1 MKENVKN
8 AIILIAIIKML
19 GGLQLKE
26 LIRLLQEKIEK
37 AFIDCGY
44 DNKYGK
50 VINSNRPDLC
60 EFQCDGALSAAK
72 EYKKAPIIIAEEVVE
87 KCRDCEEFEK
97 IEAIKPGFININIS
111 KSFLTRYCNMLL
123 EENKF
128 GCKMDENKTVVV
140 DYGGPNVAKPLHVG
154 HLRPAIIGESVKRIH
169 KFFGNK
175 VIGDVHLGDW
185 GLQMGLVIEELK
197 VRHPD
202 WDYFN
207 ENFNG
212 DYPEDDLF
220 TVSDLEEIYPCAS
233 AKTKVSENASEDE
246 IQKANEFKENA
257 RKNTAYLQEKKKGYY
272 DLWKK
277 IVEISV
283 KDLKENYKKLD
294 VDFDLWLGESDSQ
307 EYVKPMVEKMENL
320 GIIYESDG
328 AMVVDVQEP
337 SDTITVNPC
346 MVLKTGGVSCYQTTD
361 LATIMQRQIDFNPDS
376 IIYVVDKRQEL
387 HFVQVFRCARKAK
400 LVDEKTDLI
409 FLGFGTMNGKDGK
422 PFKTRSGGVMRL
434 ENLINEVTQ
443 KVYEKMDSSKEIPEE
458 EKLKI
463 SKIVGLAALKYADLS
478 NQISKDYIF
487 DIDKFTSFEGKT
499 GPYILYTLVR
509 IKSIL
514 NKFYENSNIK
524 ENRILNPIEDIE
536 KQLLLIISKYNQILQ
551 ESYIENAPSKI
562 CSYLYELADTF
573 NSYYQKVKILQ
584 GDSERLDSNIT
595 LLSLMKNIFES
606 GIELLGFEAP
616 EKM

>member
-1 MKENVKN
+1 MKN
-8 AIILIAIIKML
+8 IIT
-19 GGLQLKE
+19 
-26 LIRLLQEKIEK
+26 LLQEKIEN
-37 AFIDCGY
+37 AFVECGY
-44 DNKYGK
+44 DKEYGK

-60 EFQCDGALSAAK
+60 EFQCDGALTAAK
-72 EYKKAPIIIAEEVVE
+72 KYRKAPFIIADEVVE
-87 KCRDCEEFEK
+87 KCKDAIEFEK
-97 IEAIKPGFININIS
+97 IEVIKPGFINIDVS
-111 KSFLTRYCNMLL
+111 KEFLTKYCNDII
-123 EENKF
+123 EDKKF
-128 GCKMDENKTVVV
+128 GCEMEEDKTVVV

-197 VRHPD
+197 FRHPD
-202 WDYFN
+202 WVYFD
-207 ENFNG
+207 ENYTG
-212 DYPEDDLF
+212 EYPVEVPF

-233 AKTKVSENASEDE
+233 GKTKVSENATEEE

-257 RKNTAYLQEKKKGYY
+257 RKNTAYLQEGKKGYY

-283 KDLKENYKKLD
+283 KDLKENYKKLN
-294 VDFDLWLGESDSQ
+294 VDFELWLGESDSQ
-307 EYVKPMVEKMENL
+307 KYVKPMVEKMQNMGL
-320 GIIYESDG
+320 IYESDG
-328 AMVVDVQEP
+328 AMVVDVAEP
-337 SDTITVNPC
+337 TDTTEINPC

-361 LATIMQRQIDFNPDS
+361 LATIMQRQIDFNPDE

-387 HFVQVFRCARKAK
+387 HFIQVFRCARKSKIIDEDAK
-400 LVDEKTDLI
+400 LI

-422 PFKTRSGGVMRL
+422 PFKTRNGGVMRL
-434 ENLINEVTQ
+434 ENLINEVNQ
-443 KVYEKMDSSKEIPEE
+443 KVYDKISDTREMPEE
-458 EKLKI
+458 EKKEI
-463 SKIVGLAALKYADLS
+463 STIVGLAALKYADLS

-487 DIDKFTSFEGKT
+487 DVDKFTSFDGKT

-514 NKFYENSNIK
+514 NKYFENNKIN
-524 ENRILNPIEDIE
+524 ENKILVPEEDIE
-536 KQLLLIISKYNQILQ
+536 KQMLLKIAKYNQALE

-562 CSYLYELADTF
+562 CTYLYELANIF

-584 GDSERLDSNIT
+584 GDEARLNSNIV
-595 LLSLMKNIFES
+595 LLSLMKSIFEN
-606 GIELLGFEAP
+606 GIDLLGFDAP
-616 EKM
+616 ERM

>member
-1 MKENVKN
+1 MKN
-8 AIILIAIIKML
+8 LIS
-19 GGLQLKE
+19 
-26 LIRLLQEKIEK
+26 LLQDRIAE
-37 AFIDCGY
+37 AFKECGY
-44 DNKYGK
+44 EVEYGK
-50 VINSNRPDLC
+50 VISSNRPDLC

-72 EYKKAPIIIAEEVVE
+72 KYKKAPFIIAEEVVE
-87 KCRDCEEFEK
+87 KCKGCKEFEK
-97 IEAIKPGFININIS
+97 IEVIKPGFININVS
-111 KSFLTRYCNMLL
+111 KDFLTNYCNSIINK
-123 EENKF
+123 EKF
-128 GCKMDENKTVVV
+128 GCQMEKDKTVIV

-197 VRHPD
+197 SRHPD

-207 ENFNG
+207 ESFEG
-212 DYPEDDLF
+212 EYSDEELF

-233 AKTKVSENASEDE
+233 SKTKVGENATEE
-246 IQKANEFKENA
+246 EKEKANEFKENA

-277 IVEISV
+277 IVKISV
-283 KDLKENYKKLD
+283 EDLKENYRKLE

-307 EYVKPMVEKMENL
+307 KYVKPMVEKMKNL
-320 GIIYESDG
+320 GILYESNG

-337 SDTITVNPC
+337 SDTTEINPC

-361 LATIMQRQIDFNPDS
+361 LATIMQRQIDFNPDE

-387 HFVQVFRCARKAK
+387 HFIQVFRCARKSEIIDK
-400 LVDEKTDLI
+400 DSKLI

-422 PFKTRSGGVMRL
+422 PFKTRNGGVMRL
-434 ENLINEVTQ
+434 ENLIDEVNK
-443 KVYEKMDSSKEIPEE
+443 KVYEKINDSREMEEE
-458 EKLKI
+458 EKIEI
-463 SKIVGLAALKYADLS
+463 SKIIGLAALKYADLS

-509 IKSIL
+509 IKAIL
-514 NKFYENSNIK
+514 NKFYENNTIK
-524 ENRILNPIEDIE
+524 ENKILNPVEDIE
-536 KQLLLIISKYNQILQ
+536 KQILLKISKYNQVLE

-562 CSYLYELADTF
+562 CTYLYELANTF

-584 GDSERLDSNIT
+584 GDSERLDSNIV
-595 LLSLMKNIFES
+595 LLSLMKRIFES
-606 GIELLGFEAP
+606 GIDLLGFKAP

>member
-1 MKENVKN
+1 MKDF
-8 AIILIAIIKML
+8 ILI
-19 GGLQLKE
+19 
-26 LIRLLQEKIEK
+26 LQEKIEK
-37 AFIDCGY
+37 AFEECGY
-44 DNKYGK
+44 DKQYGK

-60 EFQCDGALSAAK
+60 EFQCDGALMAAK
-72 EYKKAPIIIAEEVVE
+72 QYKKAPFIIAEEVVE
-87 KCRDCEEFEK
+87 KCKNNKEFEK
-97 IEAIKPGFININIS
+97 IEVVKPGFINIDVS
-111 KSFLTRYCNMLL
+111 KEFITTYCNQIIN
-123 EENKF
+123 EEKF
-128 GCKMDENKTVVV
+128 GCNMEEDKTVVI
-140 DYGGPNVAKPLHVG
+140 DYGGPNIAKPLHVG

-169 KFFGNK
+169 KFFGNR

-197 VRHPD
+197 FRHPD
-202 WDYFN
+202 WTYFN
-207 ENFNG
+207 ENFEG
-212 DYPEDDLF
+212 EYPKEALF

-233 AKTKVSENASEDE
+233 SKTKVSENATEE
-246 IQKANEFKENA
+246 EKIKANEFKENA

-294 VDFDLWLGESDSQ
+294 VEFDLWLGESDSQ
-307 EYVKPMVEKMENL
+307 KYVKQMVEKMQKL
-320 GIIYESDG
+320 GIIYESNG

-337 SDTITVNPC
+337 TDTTEINPC

-361 LATIMQRQIDFNPDS
+361 LATIMQRQIDFDPNE

-387 HFVQVFRCARKAK
+387 HFIQVFRCARKSEIIDKDAK
-400 LVDEKTDLI
+400 LT

-422 PFKTRSGGVMRL
+422 PFKTRNGGVMRL
-434 ENLINEVTQ
+434 ETLIKEINE
-443 KVYEKMDSSKEIPEE
+443 KVYEKMNETKEIEDK
-458 EKLKI
+458 EKREI
-463 SKIVGLAALKYADLS
+463 SEIVGLAALKYADLS

-487 DIDKFTSFEGKT
+487 DIDKFTSFDGKT

-514 NKFYENSNIK
+514 NKFNETSSIK
-524 ENRILNPIEDIE
+524 ENRILEPTEDIE
-536 KQLLLIISKYNQILQ
+536 KQILLKIAKYSQVLE
-551 ESYIENAPSKI
+551 ESYLENAPSKI
-562 CSYLYELADTF
+562 CIYLYELANIF

-584 GDSERLDSNIT
+584 GASEKLDSNIVLLT
-595 LLSLMKNIFES
+595 LLKRIFEN
-606 GIELLGFEAP
+606 GINLLGFKAP

>member
-1 MKENVKN
+1 MKKF
-8 AIILIAIIKML
+8 IS
-19 GGLQLKE
+19 
-26 LIRLLQEKIEK
+26 LLQEKVEE
-37 AFIDCGY
+37 AFKKCGY
-44 DNKYGK
+44 DAEYGK

-72 EYKKAPIIIAEEVVE
+72 KYKKAPFVIAEEVVE
-87 KCRDCEEFEK
+87 NCKQYGQFEK
-97 IEAIKPGFININIS
+97 IEAVKPGFININVS
-111 KSFLTRYCNMLL
+111 KKFVVEYCNKLII
-123 EENKF
+123 EEKF
-128 GCKMDENKTVVV
+128 GCQMDKEKMVVV

-169 KFFGNK
+169 KFFENR

-197 VRHPD
+197 FRHPE

-207 ENFNG
+207 ENFEG
-212 DYPEDDLF
+212 EYPKEVSF
-220 TVSDLEEIYPCAS
+220 TVADLEEIYPCAS
-233 AKTKVSENASEDE
+233 SKTKVSENATEE
-246 IQKANEFKENA
+246 EKKKANEFKENA

-283 KDLKENYKKLD
+283 KDLKENYKKLN

-307 EYVKPMVEKMENL
+307 KYVKPMVDKMKNL
-320 GIIYESDG
+320 GILYESDG
-328 AMVVDVQEP
+328 AMVVDVQEEN
-337 SDTITVNPC
+337 DTTEINPC

-361 LATIMQRQIDFNPDS
+361 LATIMQRQIDFDPDE

-387 HFVQVFRCARKAK
+387 HFIQVFRCARKAELIDK
-400 LVDEKTDLI
+400 NTKLI

-422 PFKTRSGGVMRL
+422 PFKTRNGGVMRL
-434 ENLINEVTQ
+434 ENLINEVNK
-443 KVYEKMDSSKEIPEE
+443 KVYEKMSDSKEIEE
-458 EKLKI
+458 DEKVKI

-487 DIDKFTSFEGKT
+487 DTDKFTAFEGKT
-499 GPYILYTLVR
+499 GPYILYTIVR

-514 NKFYENSNIK
+514 NKFYEKNTLKKNK
-524 ENRILNPIEDIE
+524 ILNPVEDIE
-536 KQLLLIISKYNQILQ
+536 KQILLKISKYNEVL
-551 ESYIENAPSKI
+551 EETYDENAPSKI
-562 CSYLYELADTF
+562 CTYLYELANIF

-584 GDSERLDSNIT
+584 ENSERLESNIS
-595 LLSLMKNIFES
+595 LLYLLKRIFEN

>member
-1 MKENVKN
+1 MKNF
-8 AIILIAIIKML
+8 IS
-19 GGLQLKE
+19 
-26 LIRLLQEKIEK
+26 LLQEKIEK
-37 AFIDCGY
+37 AFDECGY
-44 DNKYGK
+44 EKEYGK

-60 EFQCDGALSAAK
+60 EFQCDGALSAARK
-72 EYKKAPIIIAEEVVE
+72 YKKAPFIIAEEIVE
-87 KCRDCEEFEK
+87 KCKDCKEFEK
-97 IEAIKPGFININIS
+97 IEVIKPGFININVS
-111 KSFLTRYCNMLL
+111 KEFLTDYCNSIQK
-123 EENKF
+123 EEKF
-128 GCKMDENKTVVV
+128 GCEMEKNKTVVV

-169 KFFGNK
+169 KFFENK

-197 VRHPD
+197 CRHPE

-207 ENFNG
+207 ENFEG
-212 DYPEDDLF
+212 EYPKEALF
-220 TVSDLEEIYPCAS
+220 TVTDLEEIYPCAS
-233 AKTKVSENASEDE
+233 SKTKVSEDATEE
-246 IQKANEFKENA
+246 EKEKANEFKENA

-283 KDLKENYKKLD
+283 KDLKENYKKLN

-307 EYVKPMVEKMENL
+307 DYVKPMVEKMQKL

-328 AMVVDVQEP
+328 AMVVDVQEEN
-337 SDTITVNPC
+337 DTTEINPC

-361 LATIMQRQIDFNPDS
+361 LATIMQRQIDFDPDE

-387 HFVQVFRCARKAK
+387 HFIQVFRCARKAELIDRDAK
-400 LVDEKTDLI
+400 LI

-422 PFKTRSGGVMRL
+422 PFKTRNGGVMRL
-434 ENLINEVTQ
+434 ENLIDEVNK
-443 KVYEKMDSSKEIPEE
+443 KVYEKMDDSKEMNEN
-458 EKLKI
+458 EKAEI

-487 DIDKFTSFEGKT
+487 DIDKFTSLEGKT

-514 NKFYENSNIK
+514 NKFYENNTLK
-524 ENRILNPIEDIE
+524 ENKILNPEEDIE
-536 KQLLLIISKYNQILQ
+536 KQLLLKISKYNQILE

-562 CSYLYELADTF
+562 CTYLYELANIF
-573 NSYYQKVKILQ
+573 NSFYQKIKILQ
-584 GDSERLDSNIT
+584 EDSNRLNSNIT
-595 LLSLMKNIFES
+595 LLNLMKKIFEN
-606 GIELLGFEAP
+606 GIDLLGFEAP
-616 EKM
+616 ERM

>member
-1 MKENVKN
+1 M
-8 AIILIAIIKML
+8 
-19 GGLQLKE
+19 KE
-26 LIRLLQEKIEK
+26 LIMLLQEKIER
-37 AFIDCGY
+37 AFEECGY
-44 DNKYGK
+44 DDKYGR

-60 EFQCDGALSAAK
+60 EFQCDGALVAAK
-72 EYKKAPIIIAEEVVE
+72 QYKKAPIIIAKEVVE
-87 KCRDCEEFEK
+87 KCKDCEEFEK
-97 IEAIKPGFININIS
+97 IEAIAPGFINMNIS
-111 KSFLTRYCNMLL
+111 KDFLTKYCNTMLK
-123 EENKF
+123 ENKF
-128 GCKMDENKTVVV
+128 GCKMEKDKTVVI
-140 DYGGPNVAKPLHVG
+140 DYGGPNIAKPLHVG

-169 KFFGNK
+169 KFFENN

-197 VRHPD
+197 YRHPD

-207 ENFNG
+207 EDFNG
-212 DYPEDDLF
+212 EYPKNNLF
-220 TVSDLEEIYPCAS
+220 TVTDLEEIYPCAS
-233 AKTKVSENASEDE
+233 AKTKVAEDASEDE
-246 IQKANEFKENA
+246 IRRANEFKENA

-283 KDLKENYKKLD
+283 KDLKENYRKLD

-307 EYVKPMVEKMENL
+307 KYVKPMVEKMKDL

-337 SDTITVNPC
+337 SDTSVINPC

-361 LATIMQRQIDFNPDS
+361 LATIMQRQNDFKPNR

-387 HFVQVFRCARKAK
+387 HFVQVFRCAKKAK
-400 LVDEKTDLI
+400 LVDEDTELI

-422 PFKTRSGGVMRL
+422 PFKTRNGGVMRL
-434 ENLINEVTQ
+434 ENLIAEVNK
-443 KVYEKMDSSKEIPEE
+443 KVYEKMDNSKEMKEE
-458 EKLKI
+458 EKVEI

-487 DIDKFTSFEGKT
+487 DIDKFTAVEGKT

-514 NKFYENSNIK
+514 NKFYENNTIK
-524 ENRILNPIEDIE
+524 ENKILNPNADIE
-536 KQLLLIISKYNQILQ
+536 KQILLTISKYNQILR

-562 CSYLYELADTF
+562 CSYLYDLANTF
-573 NSYYQKVKILQ
+573 NSYYQKIKILQ
-584 GDSERLDSNIT
+584 GDSARLDSNIT
-595 LLSLMKNIFES
+595 MLSLMKNIFES

>member
-1 MKENVKN
+1 MKNL
-8 AIILIAIIKML
+8 II
-19 GGLQLKE
+19 
-26 LIRLLQEKIEK
+26 LLQEKIEE
-37 AFIDCGY
+37 AFEQCGY
-44 DNKYGK
+44 EKEYGK

-72 EYKKAPIIIAEEVVE
+72 KYKKAPFIIAEEVVE
-87 KCRDCEEFEK
+87 KCKESKEFEK
-97 IEAIKPGFININIS
+97 IEVIKPGFININVA
-111 KSFLTRYCNMLL
+111 KDFLTKYCNDLIN
-123 EENKF
+123 EEKF
-128 GCKMDENKTVVV
+128 GCKMENNKTVVI

-169 KFFGNK
+169 RFFDNK

-197 VRHPD
+197 FRHPD

-207 ENFNG
+207 ENFEG
-212 DYPEDDLF
+212 EYPKEALF

-233 AKTKVSENASEDE
+233 SKTKTSENATEEE
-246 IQKANEFKENA
+246 IAKANEFKENA

-277 IVEISV
+277 IVEISI

-294 VDFDLWLGESDSQ
+294 VNFDLWLGESDSQ
-307 EYVKPMVEKMENL
+307 EYVKSMVDKMKKL
-320 GIIYESDG
+320 GVLYESDG

-337 SDTITVNPC
+337 EDTTEINPC

-361 LATIMQRQIDFNPDS
+361 LATIMQRQIDFDPDE

-387 HFVQVFRCARKAK
+387 HFIQVFRCARKSQII
-400 LVDEKTDLI
+400 DEDSKLI

-422 PFKTRSGGVMRL
+422 PFKTRNGGVMRL
-434 ENLINEVTQ
+434 ENLIDEVCK
-443 KVYEKMDSSKEIPEE
+443 KVYEKITDSREMQEE
-458 EKLKI
+458 EKIEI

-478 NQISKDYIF
+478 NQISRDYIF
-487 DIDKFTSFEGKT
+487 DVDKFTAFEGKT

-514 NKFYENSNIK
+514 NKFFENNELN
-524 ENRILNPIEDIE
+524 ENKILEPVEDIE
-536 KQLLLIISKYNQILQ
+536 KQILLKVSKYNQVL
-551 ESYIENAPSKI
+551 EETYIENAPSKI
-562 CSYLYELADTF
+562 CIYLYELANIF
-573 NSYYQKVKILQ
+573 NSYYQKIKILQ
-584 GDSERLDSNIT
+584 GDSERLNSNIA
-595 LLSLMKNIFES
+595 LLSLLKRVFES
-606 GIELLGFEAP
+606 GIELLGFNAP
-616 EKM
+616 NKM

>member
-1 MKENVKN
+1 MKNF
-8 AIILIAIIKML
+8 ILI
-19 GGLQLKE
+19 
-26 LIRLLQEKIEK
+26 LQEKIEK
-37 AFIDCGY
+37 AFEECGY
-44 DNKYGK
+44 DKQYGK

-60 EFQCDGALSAAK
+60 EFQCDGALMAAK
-72 EYKKAPIIIAEEVVE
+72 QYKKAPFIIAEEVVE
-87 KCRDCEEFEK
+87 KCKNNKEFEK
-97 IEAIKPGFININIS
+97 IEVVKPGFINIDVS
-111 KSFLTRYCNMLL
+111 KEFITTYCNQIIN
-123 EENKF
+123 EEKF
-128 GCKMDENKTVVV
+128 GCNMEEDKTVVI
-140 DYGGPNVAKPLHVG
+140 DYGGPNIAKPLHVG

-169 KFFGNK
+169 KFFGNR

-197 VRHPD
+197 SRHPD
-202 WDYFN
+202 WPYFN
-207 ENFNG
+207 ENFEG
-212 DYPEDDLF
+212 EYPKEALF

-233 AKTKVSENASEDE
+233 SKTKVSENATEE
-246 IQKANEFKENA
+246 EKIKANEFKENA

-294 VDFDLWLGESDSQ
+294 VEFDLWLGESDSQ
-307 EYVKPMVEKMENL
+307 KYVKQMVEKMQKL
-320 GIIYESDG
+320 GIIYESNG

-337 SDTITVNPC
+337 TDTTEINPC

-361 LATIMQRQIDFNPDS
+361 LATIMQRQIDFDPNE

-387 HFVQVFRCARKAK
+387 HFIQVFRCARKSEIIDKDAK
-400 LVDEKTDLI
+400 LT

-422 PFKTRSGGVMRL
+422 PFKTRNGGVMRL
-434 ENLINEVTQ
+434 ETLIKEINE
-443 KVYEKMDSSKEIPEE
+443 KVYEKMNETKEIEDK
-458 EKLKI
+458 EKREI
-463 SKIVGLAALKYADLS
+463 SEIVGLAALKYADLS

-487 DIDKFTSFEGKT
+487 DIDKFTSFDGKT

-514 NKFYENSNIK
+514 NKFNETSSIK
-524 ENRILNPIEDIE
+524 ENRILEPTEDIE
-536 KQLLLIISKYNQILQ
+536 KQILLKIAKYSQVLE
-551 ESYIENAPSKI
+551 ESYLENAPSKI
-562 CSYLYELADTF
+562 CIYLYELANIF

-584 GDSERLDSNIT
+584 GASEKLDSNIVLLT
-595 LLSLMKNIFES
+595 LLKRIFEN
-606 GIELLGFEAP
+606 GINLLGFKAP

>member
-1 MKENVKN
+1 MKKF
-8 AIILIAIIKML
+8 IS
-19 GGLQLKE
+19 
-26 LIRLLQEKIEK
+26 LLQEKVEESFNK
-37 AFIDCGY
+37 CGY
-44 DNKYGK
+44 DAEYGK

-72 EYKKAPIIIAEEVVE
+72 KYKKEPFVIAEEVVE
-87 KCRDCEEFEK
+87 KCKNYEQFEK
-97 IEAIKPGFININIS
+97 IEAVKPGFININVS
-111 KSFLTRYCNMLL
+111 KKFVAEYCNNLIN
-123 EENKF
+123 EEKF
-128 GCKMDENKTVVV
+128 GCQMDKEKMVVV

-169 KFFGNK
+169 KFFENR

-197 VRHPD
+197 FRHPE

-207 ENFNG
+207 ENFEG
-212 DYPEDDLF
+212 EYPKEVPF
-220 TVSDLEEIYPCAS
+220 TVADLEEIYPCAS
-233 AKTKVSENASEDE
+233 SKTKVGENATEE
-246 IQKANEFKENA
+246 EKKKANEFKENA

-277 IVEISV
+277 IVEISI
-283 KDLKENYKKLD
+283 KDLKENYKKLN

-307 EYVKPMVEKMENL
+307 KYVKTMVDKMKNL
-320 GIIYESDG
+320 GILYESDG
-328 AMVVDVQEP
+328 AMVVDVQEEN
-337 SDTITVNPC
+337 DTTEINPC

-361 LATIMQRQIDFNPDS
+361 LATIMQRQIDFDPDE

-387 HFVQVFRCARKAK
+387 HFIQVFRCARKAELIDK
-400 LVDEKTDLI
+400 NSKLI

-422 PFKTRSGGVMRL
+422 PFKTRNGGVMRL
-434 ENLINEVTQ
+434 ENLINEVNK
-443 KVYEKMDSSKEIPEE
+443 KVYEKMSDSKEIEE
-458 EKLKI
+458 DEKVKI

-487 DIDKFTSFEGKT
+487 DIDKFTAFEGKT
-499 GPYILYTLVR
+499 GPYILYTIVR

-514 NKFYENSNIK
+514 NKFYEKNTLKKNK
-524 ENRILNPIEDIE
+524 ILNPVEDIE
-536 KQLLLIISKYNQILQ
+536 KQILLKISKYNEVL
-551 ESYIENAPSKI
+551 EETYDENAPSKI
-562 CSYLYELADTF
+562 CTYLYELANIF

-584 GDSERLDSNIT
+584 ENSERLESNIS
-595 LLSLMKNIFES
+595 LLYLLKRIFEN
-606 GIELLGFEAP
+606 GIGLLGFEAP